1 VSKEYIFLAGLPR
14 SGSTLLTSILNQN
27 PDIFASSSSPV
38 CDALYHTHQ
47 MWYSRQALQ
56 ANPNPTAVQNVV
68 RSLIPAFYADRIE
81 PIIIDKAFTWGTPDN
96 LSVLINA
103 LGYIPKFIVMDRD
116 MNEILASFQRLIDN
130 SPNFNI
136 DLQTT
141 TIDPCV
147 MSQQNLLS
155 QISQQCFIVSYE
167 RLCNDTTNLLKEFY
181 NFIGQRNFQHD
192 LSHIVNTCTDDDSVW
207 GLTDM
212 HKIMPTIRT
221 KQ

>member
-1 VSKEYIFLAGLPR
+1 MSKQYIFLAGLPR

-68 RSLIPAFYADRIE
+68 RSLIPSFYADRTE
-81 PIIIDKAFTWGTPDN
+81 PIIIDKAFTWGTPAN
-96 LSVLINA
+96 LSVLVNA
-103 LGYIPKFIVMDRD
+103 LGYVPKFIVIDRD
-116 MNEILASFQRLIDN
+116 MSEILASFQRLIDN
-130 SPNFNI
+130 SPNFDV
-136 DLQTT
+136 DLQAT
-141 TIDPCV
+141 TIDPSV
-147 MSQQNLLS
+147 MSHNNLLA
-155 QISQQCFIVSYE
+155 QIPQQCFVVSYE
-167 RLCNDTTNLLKEFY
+167 RLCNDTVNLLKEFY
-181 NFIGQRNFQHD
+181 NFICQPNFQHD
-192 LSHIVNTCTDDDSVW
+192 LSRIVNTCTDDDSVW

>member
-1 VSKEYIFLAGLPR
+1 MSKQYIFLAGLPR
-14 SGSTLLTSILNQN
+14 AGSTLLTSILNQN

-68 RSLIPAFYADRIE
+68 RSLIPAFYANRTE

-96 LSVLINA
+96 LAVLINA
-103 LGYIPKFIVMDRD
+103 LGYVPKFIVMDRD
-116 MNEILASFQRLIDN
+116 MNEILSSFQRLVDN

-147 MSQQNLLS
+147 MSHRNLLS
-155 QISQQCFIVSYE
+155 QIPEQCFVISYE
-167 RLCNDTTNLLKEFY
+167 RLCNDTTHLLKEFY
-181 NFIGQRNFQHD
+181 NFIGQPNFQHD

-212 HKIMPTIRT
+212 HKIMSIIR
-221 KQ
+221 KK

>member
-1 VSKEYIFLAGLPR
+1 MTKQYIFLAGLPR
-14 SGSTLLTSILNQN
+14 TGSTLLTSILNQN
-27 PDIFASSSSPV
+27 PNIFASSSSPV

-68 RSLIPAFYADRIE
+68 RSLIPAFYADRTE

-96 LSVLINA
+96 LAVLINA

-116 MNEILASFQRLIDN
+116 MGEILASFQRLVDN

-155 QISQQCFIVSYE
+155 QIPQQCFIVSYE

-181 NFIGQRNFQHD
+181 NFIGQPNFQHD
-192 LSHIVNTCTDDDSVW
+192 LSYIVNTCTDDDSVW

-212 HKIMPTIRT
+212 HKIMPTIR
-221 KQ
+221 KK

>member
-1 VSKEYIFLAGLPR
+1 MSRQYIFLAGLPR

-68 RSLIPAFYADRIE
+68 RSLIPAFYADRVE
-81 PIIIDKAFTWGTPDN
+81 PIIIDKAFTWGTPAN
-96 LSVLINA
+96 LSVLVNA
-103 LGYIPKFIVMDRD
+103 LGYVPKFVVMDRD
-116 MNEILASFQRLIDN
+116 MSEILASFQRLLDN
-130 SPNFNI
+130 SPNFDV

-141 TIDPCV
+141 TIDPAV
-147 MSQQNLLS
+147 MSHNNLLA
-155 QISQQCFIVSYE
+155 QIPQQCFVVSYE
-167 RLCNDTTNLLKEFY
+167 RLCNDTTKLLAEFY
-181 NFIGQRNFQHD
+181 NFIGQPNFQHD
-192 LSHIVNTCTDDDSVW
+192 LSHIVNTCTDDDGVW
-207 GLTDM
+207 GLADM

>member
-1 VSKEYIFLAGLPR
+1 MSKQYIFLAGLPR

-68 RSLIPAFYADRIE
+68 RSLIPAFYADKTE

-116 MNEILASFQRLIDN
+116 MNEILTSFQRLIDN

-147 MSQQNLLS
+147 MSQQNLLL
-155 QISQQCFIVSYE
+155 QIPQQCFIVSYE

-181 NFIGQRNFQHD
+181 NFIGQSNFQHD

>member
-1 VSKEYIFLAGLPR
+1 VTKQYIFLAGLPR
-14 SGSTLLTSILNQN
+14 SGSTLLASILNQN
-27 PDIFASSSSPV
+27 PEIFVSSSSPV

-68 RSLIPAFYADRIE
+68 QSLIPAFYADRTE

-96 LSVLINA
+96 LAVLINA

-116 MNEILASFQRLIDN
+116 IGEILASFQRLVDN

-155 QISQQCFIVSYE
+155 QIPQQCFIASYE

-181 NFIGQRNFQHD
+181 NFIGQPNFQHD

-212 HKIMPTIRT
+212 HKIMPTIRK